1 MKGTHIKRLSAL
13 LLLLAML
20 VSLAACGKEETPIE
34 KTARYLQAQIPE
46 PTCAAVGGDWLVF
59 GLARSGLK
67 APQKYFDTYYKK
79 VEDYIV
85 SVDGVLSRKKNTE
98 YSRVILA
105 LTAIGKNPADA
116 AGFNLLLP
124 LGDFDETVRQGVNGV
139 IFALL
144 ALDCGGYEL
153 PQNSAAAV
161 QATRDGYVDAILT
174 RQNADGGWSLGGGAS
189 DPDLTAMA
197 LQALARYRSRADV
210 SAAVEAGLSCLSQMQ
225 EENGAFSSWGTESS
239 ESVSQVL
246 TALTELGLSLD
257 DARFVKNG
265 QTLEDVLLRFAQDDG
280 SFAHTPEDG
289 GNLLATTQAFYALT
303 ALQRARDGKPTLYDM
318 SDVTP

>member
-1 MKGTHIKRLSAL
+1 MKRIRAVAL
-13 LLLLAML
+13 LLALCLLL
-20 VSLAACGKEETPIE
+20 SACGGTQTPLE
-34 KTARYLQAQIPE
+34 RTAKYLKSAVPE
-46 PTCAAVGGDWLVF
+46 PGFGSLDGDWIVF
-59 GLARSGLK
+59 GLARAGADLSDG
-67 APQKYFDTYYKK
+67 YFDRYYTA
-79 VEDYIV
+79 VEAAV
-85 SVDGVLSRKKNTE
+85 QAADGTLDENRYTE
-98 YSRVILA
+98 YSRLILA
-105 LTAIGKNPADA
+105 LTAIGRDPQN
-116 AGFNLLLP
+116 
-124 LGDFDETVRQGVNGV
+124 V
-139 IFALL
+139 
-144 ALDCGGYEL
+144 GGYEL

-280 SFAHTPEDG
+280 SFAHTPENG

>member
-1 MKGTHIKRLSAL
+1 M
-13 LLLLAML
+13 
-20 VSLAACGKEETPIE
+20 
-34 KTARYLQAQIPE
+34 
-46 PTCAAVGGDWLVF
+46 
-59 GLARSGLK
+59 
-67 APQKYFDTYYKK
+67 
-79 VEDYIV
+79 
-85 SVDGVLSRKKNTE
+85 
-98 YSRVILA
+98 
-105 LTAIGKNPADA
+105 
-116 AGFNLLLP
+116 
-124 LGDFDETVRQGVNGV
+124 
-139 IFALL
+139 
-144 ALDCGGYEL
+144 
-153 PQNSAAAV
+153 

>member
-1 MKGTHIKRLSAL
+1 M
-13 LLLLAML
+13 
-20 VSLAACGKEETPIE
+20 
-34 KTARYLQAQIPE
+34 
-46 PTCAAVGGDWLVF
+46 F
-59 GLARSGLK
+59 GLARAGADLSDG
-67 APQKYFDTYYKK
+67 YFDRYYTA
-79 VEDYIV
+79 VEAAV
-85 SVDGVLSRKKNTE
+85 QAADGTLDEDRYTE
-98 YSRVILA
+98 YSRLILA
-105 LTAIGKNPADA
+105 LTAIGRDPQNVGGYD
-116 AGFNLLLP
+116 LLLP
-124 LGDFDETVRQGVNGV
+124 LADLEKTTAQGVNGAA
-139 IFALL
+139 FALL

>member
-1 MKGTHIKRLSAL
+1 MIRKIIHIDEEKCNGCGACVT
-13 LLLLAML
+13 ACHEGAIGL
-20 VSLAACGKEETPIE
+20 VNGKAKLMREHYCDGLGDCLPAC
-34 KTARYLQAQIPE
+34 
-46 PTCAAVGGDWLVF
+46 PTGAIRFVEREAPAYDEAAVQ
-59 GLARSGLK
+59 A
-67 APQKYFDTYYKK
+67 A
-79 VEDYIV
+79 
-85 SVDGVLSRKKNTE
+85 DGTLDENRYTE
-98 YSRVILA
+98 YSRLILA
-105 LTAIGKNPADA
+105 LTAIGRDPQNV
-116 AGFNLLLP
+116 GGYNLLLP
-124 LGDFDETVRQGVNGV
+124 LADLEKTTAQGVNGAV
-139 IFALL
+139 FALL